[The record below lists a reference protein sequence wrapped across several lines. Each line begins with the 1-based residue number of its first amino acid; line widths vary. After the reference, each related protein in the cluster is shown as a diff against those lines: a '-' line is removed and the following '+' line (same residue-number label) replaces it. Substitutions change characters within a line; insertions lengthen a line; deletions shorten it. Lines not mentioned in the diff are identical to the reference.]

1 VRLEAILPRQ
11 GELTHPRCVG
21 GRHPAP
27 DEDDG
32 GAWGYQQLQDHYK
45 FAPLEAASLLAE
57 ITQSVLK
64 NGSRAGIDLEEL
76 AEATGRV
83 EAYLTFRDRKF
94 DRRELNA
101 GLSGLNLS
109 GGEA

>member
-1 VRLEAILPRQ
+1 
-11 GELTHPRCVG
+11 VG
-21 GRHPAP
+21 ARHPAP

-64 NGSRAGIDLEEL
+64 NGSRSGIDWEEL

-83 EAYLTFRDRKF
+83 EAYLAFRDRKF

-101 GLSGLNLS
+101 GLSKLNLS

>member
-1 VRLEAILPRQ
+1 M
-11 GELTHPRCVG
+11 
-21 GRHPAP
+21 
-27 DEDDG
+27 
-32 GAWGYQQLQDHYK
+32 
-45 FAPLEAASLLAE
+45 
-57 ITQSVLK
+57 LK

-76 AEATGRV
+76 EDATGRV